1 MKNVHEELGIAMLGL
16 FLSLGLSLNVYA
28 QTEVVKAA
36 EESKVSEVTQSAPA
50 AVPQPATKPST
61 VPLQS
66 APSPDQ
72 NRELHSANPGQMGE
86 QAPGDQGDNGGMNGQ
101 PPLSRSEI
109 QNFNRQFG
117 KDVPRDVKQVLKD
130 LGAMKGDEVSMWKA
144 TLSTILADAKLCVS
158 DFAKASQEEKRDVM
172 NDCFGKNFQQ
182 DIQEIREQFIPER
195 ELKNEYSQMKNQER
209 ELNRFLTKLIGA
221 PTSEKRK
228 RALVATTPQSPIVT
242 QLNEMLTSLATN
254 RALIQKSSGA
264 DQRSAVEE
272 YRNNNQGTW
281 DEINKLRAVI
291 EIPDQLKD
299 VKTQLK
305 FVTTQVNPSV
315 LKNGSTGPIPFE
327 KTASFFGID
336 LAALQSAVKEK
347 ADTIAEIET
356 AVETGD
362 AETAQSLMQES
373 IYNGWHPGDMRGL
386 LDMTKGA
393 YQQTKAIRD
402 NELREQIITIIEPI
416 VETMGS
422 GDYRAAR
429 EGIEQV
435 SREMHSYERFFNGP
449 QRGRSTVKM
458 DAAFDKLEGLM
469 KKKFEKYM
477 QNDGQQE
484 GGDEEVEE

>member
-1 MKNVHEELGIAMLGL
+1 MKSFFDELGIAMLGL

-28 QTEVVKAA
+28 QTEVVKVA
-36 EESKVSEVTQSAPA
+36 EESKASEATQGAQSPEPQHSSKP
-50 AVPQPATKPST
+50 VPPPQD
-61 VPLQS
+61 
-66 APSPDQ
+66 DQ
-72 NRELHSANPGQMGE
+72 RPFLSEKGSVNEMRYE
-86 QAPGDQGDNGGMNGQ
+86 QGDNGGMQG
-101 PPLSRSEI
+101 PPPISQREI
-109 QNFNRQFG
+109 QDFKRQFV
-117 KDVPRDVKQVLKD
+117 KDIPSQTRQVLKD
-130 LGAMKGDEVSMWKA
+130 MGKMSGGEVSDWKE
-144 TLSTILADAKLCVS
+144 TLNRVLSEAKQCVADLT
-158 DFAKASQEEKRDVM
+158 KASPDDRRDIF
-172 NDCFGKNFQQ
+172 DECQGKNLFQEIQ
-182 DIQEIREQFIPER
+182 DIREQFIPER
-195 ELKNEYSQMKNQER
+195 ELKNEYRQMKDQER
-209 ELNRFLTKLIGA
+209 EINRFLTKLIGK
-221 PTSEKRK
+221 PNSEKRK
-228 RALVATTPQSPIVT
+228 RESTSATQSSLVK
-242 QLNEMLTSLATN
+242 QLNEMLSAISAN
-254 RALIQKSSGA
+254 RSSIQKSSGA

-299 VKTQLK
+299 VKAQLK
-305 FVTTQVNPSV
+305 FVTAQVKPAV
-315 LKNGSTGPIPFE
+315 RKDGSTGPIPFE

-336 LAALQSAVKEK
+336 LAVLQSAVKEK
-347 ADTIAEIET
+347 ADTISEIES
-356 AVETGD
+356 AVQSGD

-373 IYNGWHPGDMRGL
+373 IYNGWHPGDLRGL

-402 NELREQIITIIEPI
+402 NELREQIITIIDPI

-429 EGIEQV
+429 EGMEQV

-477 QNDGQQE
+477 ENDDSQE
-484 GGDEEVEE
+484 GGDDRFEE